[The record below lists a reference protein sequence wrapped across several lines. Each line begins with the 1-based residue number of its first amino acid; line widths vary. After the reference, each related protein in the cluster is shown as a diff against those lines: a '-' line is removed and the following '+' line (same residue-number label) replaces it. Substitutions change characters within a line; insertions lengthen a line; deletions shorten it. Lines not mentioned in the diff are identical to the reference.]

1 MPHPLP
7 AQPRAS
13 HRFCVAPMIDWSDTH
28 ARFFWRLLSENA
40 LLYTEMITTGA
51 LLRGDADRFLRYD
64 PSEHPLALQL
74 GGNNPVDLAACA
86 KLAEQYHYDEVNL
99 NCGCP
104 SDRVQNGAFGACLMA
119 QPELVADCVKAMQ
132 DAGSLPVTVKHRIGI
147 DDLDSYDHMAR
158 FVETIAATGCT
169 TFIAHARK
177 AWLKGLSPKENRELP
192 PLRHAE
198 VYRLKR
204 EFPELTI
211 VINGGIHTLDE
222 CEEHLR
228 HVDGVMLGRAAYHDP
243 YLLSEVDR
251 RLFDSPTPVSSR
263 AAIVERLLPYIERE
277 MQRGATLHHITRH
290 ILGLYQGEP
299 GARRFR
305 RTLSE
310 GAPRRGAT
318 LDVLMRAMAEV
329 ETGENS
335 RGAAGSA

>member
-1 MPHPLP
+1 MPASPL
-7 AQPRAS
+7 S
-13 HRFCVAPMIDWSDTH
+13 HRFCIAPMIDWSDSH
-28 ARFFWRLLSENA
+28 ARFFWRLLSANA

-51 LLRGDADRFLRYD
+51 LLRGDAARFLRFD

-74 GGNNPVDLAACA
+74 GGSNPADLARCA
-86 KLAEQYHYDEVNL
+86 QLAEQWQYDEVNL

-119 QPELVADCVKAMQ
+119 QPALVADCIKAMQ
-132 DAGSLPVTVKHRIGI
+132 DACSLPVTVKHRIGI

-158 FVETIAATGCT
+158 FVETIAAVGCT

-192 PLRHAE
+192 PLRHDD

-204 EFPELTI
+204 EFPELTV
-211 VINGGIHTLDE
+211 VINGGIHSLDE

-243 YLLSEVDR
+243 YLLSDVDR
-251 RLFDSPTPVSSR
+251 RLFDPGATVKSR
-263 AAIVERLLPYIERE
+263 ATVIEQLLPYIERE

-305 RTLSE
+305 RILSE
-310 GAPRRGAT
+310 GAPRKGAT
-318 LDVLMRAMAEV
+318 LDVLMQAL
-329 ETGENS
+329 
-335 RGAAGSA
+335 AALEPDGHAAQTA